1 MGAVTDEQTTGIG
14 RTARW
19 FLLLGTLFGL
29 AAMHTLG
36 HSGMRMEPEPNSA
49 TMAFTGPAAMSA
61 PCPDGHCPGDHGA
74 MDGWSICVAVLGGLA
89 VFALLA
95 ELLIARR
102 GRHERVLGE
111 PASAAGT
118 PRAPPIRPAGLI
130 LASTAVLRI

>member
-1 MGAVTDEQTTGIG
+1 MTHEQTTKIG

-19 FLLLGTLFGL
+19 LLLFGTLFGL

-36 HSGMRMEPEPNSA
+36 HSGMRMEPEPRPA
-49 TMAFTGPAAMSA
+49 TVAFTGPAAVSA
-61 PCPDGHCPGDHGA
+61 PCPDGHCPGDPGA
-74 MDGWSICVAVLGGLA
+74 MGGWSICVAVLGGLA

-95 ELLIARR
+95 ALLIARR
-102 GRHERVLGE
+102 GRHEPVPGE

-118 PRAPPIRPAGLI
+118 PRAPPIRPVGLI